1 VPILEQVL
9 EKNPDSIKIAFKH
22 YPLKNHE
29 SALAAAAASL
39 YADSK
44 GKFQK
49 FNARMKD
56 NYENLTETKIM
67 EIADE
72 LGLGGSETQKQFSN
86 PILLRKIQKDIADGK
101 KAGVRGVPKVFINGR
116 PVKQRTLEGIQE
128 MIDKELKNRS

>member
-1 VPILEQVL
+1 MPILEQVL

-22 YPLKNHE
+22 FPLKSHK

-44 GKFQK
+44 GKFQE
-49 FNARMKD
+49 FNTRMKE
-56 NYENLTETKIM
+56 NYENLTQTKIM

-72 LGLGGSETQKQFSN
+72 IGLGGSETQKQFSN

-116 PVKQRTLEGIQE
+116 PVKQRTLEEIQKL
-128 MIDKELKNRS
+128 IDEELKKS